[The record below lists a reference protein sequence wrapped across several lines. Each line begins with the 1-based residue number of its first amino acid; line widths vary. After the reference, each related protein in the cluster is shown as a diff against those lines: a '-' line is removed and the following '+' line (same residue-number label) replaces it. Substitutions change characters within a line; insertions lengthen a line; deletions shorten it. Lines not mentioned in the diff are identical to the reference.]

1 MATSPTSPVNLLLEE
16 YKLCEES
23 LHHHERTMWQL
34 LGFYM
39 AVTGILLQFWL
50 GSQPFTEVDVRSNS
64 FVVLFIPLLLG
75 LFTASALVKHRF
87 FWGLERARARELE
100 EALGFERE
108 RAFAAKYY
116 RQPIS
121 YARSHDLAVLA
132 VLLTV
137 LGVGYLIGR
146 SLWFK
151 SLTIPSL
158 LSFPV
163 YVASIPGSVTV
174 YGAWRRIKVS
184 KEREEAGLG
193 PKIPKPG
200 PPGRTNFKI
209 GFGIRC
215 IAGLTGSIFLGWG
228 FESAFVEA
236 RKGTYVL
243 EGLLHSW
250 GWWATAAILLGGLA
264 GYTAYALLQRKNRPS
279 P

>member
-1 MATSPTSPVNLLLEE
+1 MAASPASPVNLLLEE

-87 FWGLERARARELE
+87 FWGLERARARQLE
-100 EALGFERE
+100 VTLGFERE

-116 RQPIS
+116 RRPIS
-121 YARSHDLAVLA
+121 YARSHDLAVFA

-151 SLTIPSL
+151 SLIIPSL

-174 YGAWRRIKVS
+174 YGAWRSIKVS

-236 RKGTYVL
+236 RKGTFIL
-243 EGLLHSW
+243 EALSGSW

-264 GYTAYALLQRKNRPS
+264 VYSAYVLLHLKN
-279 P
+279 